1 MYFICVREKD
11 DLVALNGFMTRG
23 EMYSVDHREL
33 ETESVSLECVV
44 DQEQTLTWTF
54 INDEDQETVIAV
66 DDRLQSTEPSS
77 KYRVSRGVASS
88 LLTVSR
94 VWVGEEGRY
103 RCYRGDTDQDYITH
117 TLEISG
123 WLPLLQTEPA
133 TYRVQEGDTAR

>member
-1 MYFICVREKD
+1 MYFFCVREKD

-44 DQEQTLTWTF
+44 DKEQRLTWTF

-66 DDRLQSTEPSS
+66 DDRLQSTESSS
-77 KYRVSRGVASS
+77 KYGVWRGTASS

-94 VWVGEEGRY
+94 VRVGEEGRY
-103 RCYRGDTDQDYITH
+103 RCYRGDTHHHYITH

-123 WLPLLQTEPA
+123 WLPLLQTEPT